1 MGGWE
6 TILSFEVSA
15 CLLVLGNACD
25 KVELI
30 KTSFDKIQQQWKRL
44 LQWNYPIKYERRLPS
59 NVTST
64 MYISYRYNHWYIY
77 IHTQANGRYLH
88 INAQKKL
95 SAAADWATTC
105 FTYTKQSLEHG
116 GWRDPIVGSEFEV
129 SLYLGQSPG
138 LLRWFVWWNTSRNRH
153 TLLITNHH
161 QRVSSWNKLWEIQW
175 K

>member
-1 MGGWE
+1 MKSNLSRPVLTKFNGNGRRCSSENTRSITKGGYQAMW
-6 TILSFEVSA
+6 
-15 CLLVLGNACD
+15 
-25 KVELI
+25 
-30 KTSFDKIQQQWKRL
+30 
-44 LQWNYPIKYERRLPS
+44 LPPCI
-59 NVTST
+59 
-64 MYISYRYNHWYIY
+64 YHIYIY
-77 IHTQANGRYLH
+77 ILYILIYIYISHIYIYYIYTHMQATGRYLH

-116 GWRDPIVGSEFEV
+116 GWRDPIVGFEFEV

-153 TLLITNHH
+153 TLLITNRH
-161 QRVSSWNKLWEIQW
+161 QRVSSWNELWEIQW

>member
-1 MGGWE
+1 MPVIKSNLSRPVLTKFNSNGRGCSSEITRSNTKGGYQAMW
-6 TILSFEVSA
+6 
-15 CLLVLGNACD
+15 
-25 KVELI
+25 
-30 KTSFDKIQQQWKRL
+30 
-44 LQWNYPIKYERRLPS
+44 LPPCI
-59 NVTST
+59 
-64 MYISYRYNHWYIY
+64 YHIDIIIDIYIY

-138 LLRWFVWWNTSRNRH
+138 LLRWFVWWNTSRNKH